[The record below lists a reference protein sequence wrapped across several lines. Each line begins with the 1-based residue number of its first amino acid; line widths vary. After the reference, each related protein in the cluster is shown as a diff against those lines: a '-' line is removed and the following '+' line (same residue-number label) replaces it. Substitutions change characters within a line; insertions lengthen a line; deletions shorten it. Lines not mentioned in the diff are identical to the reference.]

1 MGRKGWHIVQ
11 VPASARGEKAEKQ
24 REGKKVKEG
33 TSKLKLNLDI
43 LISDFTEN
51 LFISSKY

>member
-1 MGRKGWHIVQ
+1 MQ